1 MLSQH
6 ETNIKII
13 SELFYIIFFM
23 ERFQNLVY
31 VLWFEHISIWVLD
44 FLLFF
49 SFWVL
54 DFHQKYLTYIF
65 NDF

>member
-44 FLLFF
+44 F
-49 SFWVL
+49 
-54 DFHQKYLTYIF
+54 HQKYLTYIF